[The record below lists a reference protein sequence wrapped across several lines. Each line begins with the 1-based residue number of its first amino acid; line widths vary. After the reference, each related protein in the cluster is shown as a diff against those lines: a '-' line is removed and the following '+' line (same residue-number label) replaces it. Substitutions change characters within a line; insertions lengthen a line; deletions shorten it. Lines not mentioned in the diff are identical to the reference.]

1 MWINLL
7 FTHARVAA
15 NRTQAAAGKGYR
27 LTLGSIL
34 LLLVSA
40 ACQTAAAT
48 PTPLALPTATT
59 AAVAE
64 QPPAVTVQSNEVIT
78 PEAAGIPVRLTAPT
92 LNFAVA
98 VEPMSWQVSE
108 VEGQRQ
114 AVWQVPAASAGWH
127 INSARPGTAG
137 NVVISGNHLVG
148 AAVFAPLARGEI
160 TVDTQLVVNDD
171 QGRSFLYQVREVAQP
186 IPVNG
191 SAAEKELAMSYIAPS
206 AQAQLTLVTGWP
218 DFSDTHYLFV
228 RAEFVGRV
236 Q

>member
-1 MWINLL
+1 MWNNLL
-7 FTHARVAA
+7 FTYARRVAA
-15 NRTQAAAGKGYR
+15 SSQDAADKRYR
-27 LTLGSIL
+27 LILSSLL
-34 LLLVSA
+34 LLLVNT
-40 ACQTAAAT
+40 ACQTTAAT
-48 PTPLALPTATT
+48 PTPLAFPTATP
-59 AAVAE
+59 AAVVE
-64 QPPAVTVQSNEVIT
+64 QPATLTVQSTEVIT
-78 PEAAGIPVRLTAPT
+78 PEAAGLPIRLTAPA

-98 VEPMSWQVSE
+98 VETMSWQVSE
-108 VEGQRQ
+108 VEGVRQ

-171 QGRSFLYQVREVAQP
+171 QGRSFLYQVREVAPP

-191 SAAEKELAMSYIAPS
+191 SAAEKEQAMSYIAPS
-206 AQAQLTLVTGWP
+206 TQAELTLVTGWP

-228 RAEFVGRV
+228 RAAFMGRV